1 MKTNALVNI
10 YVLRIKKQVWLLVL
24 DIKKMI
30 LRKSLDLYC
39 ELSGDVREM
48 YIEGQC
54 SVYSYTSPSSAIH
67 GAGVTPQIIP
77 LLKLYPSR
85 FWDLPPFSYLVRCL
99 RIPEST
105 PPSQN
110 IPPFSKTICDPSRIY
125 PSLPEYT
132 PLFSTN
138 ILLSDASRMYP
149 PSQNTHS
156 PFQQL
161 CGTLPEYTPTSQNIP
176 PFQQIYMCDP
186 PRIYPSLPEYTPLFN
201 NYMHP
206 PRIYPPPLPE

>member
-1 MKTNALVNI
+1 
-10 YVLRIKKQVWLLVL
+10 
-24 DIKKMI
+24 
-30 LRKSLDLYC
+30 
-39 ELSGDVREM
+39 M

-67 GAGVTPQIIP
+67 GTGVTPQIIP

-110 IPPFSKTICDPSRIY
+110 IPPFSKTICDTSRIY

-176 PFQQIYMCDP
+176 PFSTNLYVRPSQNLP
-186 PRIYPSLPEYTPLFN
+186 LPSRIYPSFQQLYAPSQNL
-201 NYMHP
+201 
-206 PRIYPPPLPE
+206 PPPLPE